1 MKAIKIELLDLEPMT
16 ITQAIKE
23 NLHIE
28 DICTKYTDGYKVI
41 YPDGYKTWYP
51 KNIVENKLFILDTSN
66 DGSIIKEEDVKN
78 FIDRYTSLT
87 IGEKTTVVHAK
98 TITGFEFIDSSSC
111 VDPKNYSKELGTKYA
126 MENIVN
132 KLWSHL
138 GFVLQWAKNG
148 IKRTK

>member
-1 MKAIKIELLDLEPMT
+1 MKAIGIELFDLQPMGIVEAVEKGYISCGPT
-16 ITQAIKE
+16 EESNGYAIT
-23 NLHIE
+23 
-28 DICTKYTDGYKVI
+28 
-41 YPDGYKTWYP
+41 YPNGYKTWCP
-51 KNIVENKLFILDTSN
+51 KNIVEDKLFILNSSN

-78 FIDRYTSLT
+78 FIDRYTALT

-98 TITGFEFIDSSSC
+98 TITGFELIDSSSC

-148 IKRTK
+148 IKRSK